1 MARRESRKRESET
14 VTEEQ
19 DKQAAIRLLEREWQA
34 LDVWLR
40 SLDERQLDALVFG
53 EGPGWRVRDMVT
65 HLASLQELAGR
76 VAEKVAKEG
85 VQPTT
90 NSRQFLGIEKTADE
104 LNAET
109 FETWRERPMT
119 DRWDRWLRAHSRMM
133 DAFRALRPD
142 QLVQAEGGMEG
153 MKRYF
158 AVAGIVHLR
167 MHREHIEAAL
177 KETPKA

>member
-1 MARRESRKRESET
+1 

-19 DKQAAIRLLEREWQA
+19 DKQTAIGLLEREWHA
-34 LDVWLR
+34 LDTWLR

-53 EGPGWRVRDMVT
+53 EGPGWRVRDMIT
-65 HLASLQELAGR
+65 HMAWWQDLAAR
-76 VAEKVAKEG
+76 VAEKIAKDG
-85 VQPTT
+85 GAPTT
-90 NSRQFLGIEKTADE
+90 SSRAFLGIEKTADE

-109 FETWRERPMT
+109 FGTWRTRPMA

-133 DAFRALRPD
+133 DAFRAVRPD
-142 QLVQAEGGMEG
+142 QLVQPEGAEGGLEG
-153 MKRYF
+153 MRLHF
-158 AVAGIVHLR
+158 AVPGLIHLR